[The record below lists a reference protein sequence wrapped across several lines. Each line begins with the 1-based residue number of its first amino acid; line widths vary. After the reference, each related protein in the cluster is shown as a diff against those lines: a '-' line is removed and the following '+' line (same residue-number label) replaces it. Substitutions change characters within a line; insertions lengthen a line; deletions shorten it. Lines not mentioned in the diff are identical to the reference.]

1 MLPDFVLFIGFAI
14 DGFILFF
21 ASLQFMPWPLQKERA
36 CRYEPLAER
45 TCNAFPEPNQLS
57 VIGARFESLSSL
69 MFIGGAFLGAYFVG
83 RKLYNPDENSSD
95 SQNGN
100 RRVPWGT
107 IAALGYF
114 FTLGIASFQFWA
126 THCYDWWRLDIN
138 LARAFPFVVGIAL
151 LCIKWS
157 YLKEVNPIFKVFLTL
172 IPLIVILLI
181 GWHDTQIPSTWFFV
195 AGVIILG
202 ISLICAFQSGKTPM
216 LTWRRIV
223 FVRNSKDVPTLTW
236 LTIVLVF
243 GGAMLWAQSAD
254 TLCVL
259 RPAALGHTVLGF
271 VPPLL
276 AILE

>member
-1 MLPDFVLFIGFAI
+1 MLPDPVLFIGLAI

-83 RKLYNPDENSSD
+83 RKLYNRD
-95 SQNGN
+95 GN
-100 RRVPWGT
+100 KRVPSET

-114 FTLGIASFQFWA
+114 LTLGIANFGFWA

-138 LARAFPFVVGIAL
+138 LARAFPCIVGLTL
-151 LCIKWS
+151 LCIKIDRLRKFS
-157 YLKEVNPIFKVFLTL
+157 VLGAFITL
-172 IPLIVILLI
+172 IPL
-181 GWHDTQIPSTWFFV
+181 
-195 AGVIILG
+195 VIILPVG
-202 ISLICAFQSGKTPM
+202 WHNTQISSAGFFVVGCLLLGGSLIWAFRKGG
-216 LTWRRIV
+216 R
-223 FVRNSKDVPTLTW
+223 DVPTLTW

-276 AILE
+276 ALLE

>member
-1 MLPDFVLFIGFAI
+1 MLPDSVLFIGFAI

-21 ASLQFMPWPLQKERA
+21 ASLQFMPWPLQKERS

-45 TCNAFPEPNQLS
+45 ACNAFPEPNQLS

-69 MFIGGAFLGAYFVG
+69 MFIGGTFLGACFVG
-83 RKLYNPDENSSD
+83 RKLYNRDETKNE
-95 SQNGN
+95 
-100 RRVPWGT
+100 RVPSET

-114 FTLGIASFQFWA
+114 LTLGIASFGFWA

-151 LCIKWS
+151 LCIKIDRIRKFS
-157 YLKEVNPIFKVFLTL
+157 VLGAFLTL
-172 IPLIVILLI
+172 IPLVIILPV
-181 GWHDTQIPSTWFFV
+181 GWHDTQISSTWFFV
-195 AGVIILG
+195 PGVIFLG
-202 ISLICAFQSGKTPM
+202 GSLIHAFRKGG
-216 LTWRRIV
+216 R
-223 FVRNSKDVPTLTW
+223 DAPTLTW

-276 AILE
+276 ALLE